1 MHTQQLIMIG
11 VIAVLFIGLMSWRMR
26 RMMTATPFNPYRAWI
41 IPVIFIAFTGLSIY
55 QAWPIGSMIWLWL
68 ALAAVVGAG
77 FGWLRGKSIS
87 MTYEPV
93 SRQLFA
99 RGGAM
104 AMLFIIGLIVVRS
117 AANIYLHTHAVSGIR
132 TVEVDAI
139 SATLGAALFIARSI
153 EMGLRGH
160 NLLVANRGVVA
171 GPAVEA
177 P

>member
-1 MHTQQLIMIG
+1 MIG
-11 VIAVLFIGLMSWRMR
+11 VFAVLFIGLMAWRLR

-41 IPVIFIAFTGLSIY
+41 IPLVFIAFTGFSIY
-55 QAWPIGSMIWLWL
+55 HAWPIGPMVWLWL
-68 ALAAVVGAG
+68 AIAALVGAG

-104 AMLFIIGLIVVRS
+104 AMLFIVTLIVVRTVV
-117 AANIYLHTHAVSGIR
+117 NIYLHTHEVSGLR

-139 SATLGAALFIARSI
+139 SSTLGAGLFIARSI

-160 NLLVANRGVVA
+160 KVLVANRGLTPSVA
-171 GPAVEA
+171 SEAV
-177 P
+177 